1 MEQTETVEVVE
12 SPVAS
17 PIASKVRDK
26 RCGDLFTVAEL
37 GYYGSAIVVY
47 VILGVFLTDK
57 VLNFVVG
64 PLFFIG
70 WIWVVP
76 PVWQRLSQKFRSRR

>member
-26 RCGDLFTVAEL
+26 SFGDLFTVAEL

-47 VILGVFLTDK
+47 IILGILLTDK

-70 WIWVVP
+70 WIWAVP
-76 PVWQRLSQKFRSRR
+76 PVWQRLSKKFRSRR